1 MSSTDWRPSIS
12 SYTMA
17 LPMNDI
23 QIPTEVTSRDE
34 RKAQQAAADR
44 SRARKASIKKAL
56 KYLFVAAI
64 PVAVVALII
73 VAAQGSS
80 TNAPIPLPSAI
91 TTDDWTKGNPNA
103 NVTIVEYSDAQC
115 PTCAYFNPLI
125 TRMLED
131 YGDEVYFAYRH
142 FPLSIHSNSQTSARA
157 AEAAGK
163 QGQFFEMLNVLFA
176 KQNEWGILPNPQSA
190 FVSYAT
196 SLGLNV
202 DQFTTD
208 YNSAEVKDLVK
219 ADLIS
224 AERAGLQGTPTFF
237 VNGQQIDL
245 PKGGYDGLV
254 AVIEAAL
261 AQTAQAPVTE

>member
-1 MSSTDWRPSIS
+1 
-12 SYTMA
+12 
-17 LPMNDI
+17 MNDI
-23 QIPTEVTSRDE
+23 QNPTEKDLRDE

-44 SRARKASIKKAL
+44 SRARKVKMFSLL
-56 KYLFVAAI
+56 KYLGVAAI
-64 PVAVVALII
+64 PIAVVALII

-103 NVTIVEYSDAQC
+103 NVTVVEYSDAQC

-176 KQNEWGILPNPQSA
+176 KQNEWGILPNPQEA

-245 PKGGYDGLV
+245 PKGGYDGLK

-261 AQTAQAPVTE
+261 AQTAQSPAPSDSPITGGE